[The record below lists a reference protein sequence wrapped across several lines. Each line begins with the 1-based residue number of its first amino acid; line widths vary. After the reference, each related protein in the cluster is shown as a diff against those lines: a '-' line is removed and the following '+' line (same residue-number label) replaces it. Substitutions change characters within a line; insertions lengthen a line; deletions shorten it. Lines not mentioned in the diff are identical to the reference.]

1 MATKA
6 EKEAAKVAKQEA
18 RAEKKAEKEAVKAER
33 SELARIDA
41 AQKAEINA
49 LKAEGV
55 KGKALSAERKANTA
69 EYKNAEN
76 LFSASG
82 RQTLLTG
89 GQPRFFSN
97 ASTYSGTTAEGVNQR
112 LQTAASKYDTL
123 GIADLSMAGK
133 TKVGLGLDKLVR
145 YDLGKA
151 GQTATTTIQ
160 RAEKFVGNTFTP
172 EQLQQEGIKVKEV
185 KGAPGLF
192 RYKTGSEGNNIY
204 TFFRKDADG
213 NFVGTGVN
221 RTATPQDDGG
231 FFGSDLGKA
240 LMIAGSIA
248 LTFTPGGQA
257 FAGSIG
263 SALSGGTLSGL
274 SAQALGSAV
283 VRGVSTGLITGDVE
297 KGLIAGAL
305 SGAGS
310 ALNLSGELGNVFDS
324 VGLGDYKDAF
334 GVIGG
339 QASQA
344 SMAAADAVSQA
355 ASGLGADQI
364 ASNLV
369 AAGIDP
375 AIAQN
380 AASLALQGGTT
391 SAITSALNSQGAG
404 GVSLADLGIQE
415 AGEEAV
421 TPVSNMLTQGEAANL
436 GMLDGG
442 GATVPSAFDQA
453 VESALGGGSN
463 LGQFGNINTLGFGD
477 ALPTTD
483 ALTQSL
489 IAAGLSP
496 GTAANLAGATLAG
509 VGGAGGAAAGLLGTG
524 ALESLAAGAGAGLT
538 ATQIANLAR
547 TGAGLLGGG
556 GAGGGAGGG
565 FNLGGLNLGGMLGA
579 GIDLAA
585 LSALQQEATGLGRQ
599 LGAEAAQIGREAA
612 VPFTPY
618 TVTTGAGTG
627 TVAPG
632 AATATAAPAYE
643 ALRQQQLGLAG
654 QTFGAINPA
663 QAAQTLYAQ
672 AEALAA
678 PGRAREQEA
687 LLADLQRRGLGGFGQ
702 NLPTV
707 GGAVRGV
714 NPLFESLLSAQET
727 ARARQAL
734 EAQQFGTQE
743 ATRQAALGQSLVRG
757 AQGIDLQAL
766 ESLNT
771 AATLGQ
777 QERALASRNAAIGA
791 EAALQGLGMRSP
803 YERIGLAATGQA
815 LAGLG
820 GATRGLFG
828 LPTEQGNV
836 GGGNLNLSNILGLF
850 GSAPS
855 IFNNPA
861 ATGGFGSGYI
871 FGNEDLGQY
880 F

>member
-6 EKEAAKVAKQEA
+6 EKQAAKEEA
-18 RAEKKAEKEAVKAER
+18 KAEKAAAKAEAKAEKAAVKAER
-33 SELARIDA
+33 SELARIAA
-41 AQKAEINA
+41 AQKAEIVA
-49 LKAEGV
+49 LRSEGV
-55 KGKALSAERKANTA
+55 KGKALSAEKKANTA
-69 EYKNAEN
+69 EYNNAQDM
-76 LFSASG
+76 FSAAG
-82 RQTLLTG
+82 RQTLMTA
-89 GQPRFFSN
+89 GQPTFFSN
-97 ASTYSGTTAEGVNQR
+97 AATYSGQTANNVNQR

-123 GIADLSMAGK
+123 GITDLSMAGR
-133 TKVGLGLDKLVR
+133 TKVGLGLDKIVQ

-151 GQTATTTIQ
+151 GNTATTTIQ
-160 RAEKFVGNTFTP
+160 RAERFVGKAFSP
-172 EQLQQEGIKVKEV
+172 EELKAEGIKVKEV
-185 KGAPGLF
+185 KGVPGLF
-192 RYKTGSEGNNIY
+192 RYRTGEEGNSIY
-204 TFFRKDADG
+204 TFFRKDAEG

-231 FFGSDLGKA
+231 FFGSDLGQA

-248 LTFTPGGQA
+248 LSLTPGGQA
-257 FAGSIG
+257 FAASIG
-263 SALSGGTLSGL
+263 SALSGGALTGL

-297 KGLIAGAL
+297 KGLIAGAI

-355 ASGLGADQI
+355 AQGLGADQI

-509 VGGAGGAAAGLLGTG
+509 VGAAGGSAIGSAIGSSIGGTAAGTAAGAAAGSSLLNSV
-524 ALESLAAGAGAGLT
+524 AQGAGSTLGNMFGQSLFGQGGT
-538 ATQIANLAR
+538 LQNL
-547 TGAGLLGGG
+547 
-556 GAGGGAGGG
+556 
-565 FNLGGLNLGGMLGA
+565 LNA
-579 GIDLAA
+579 GIDFATASKIASDLEARA
-585 LSALQQEATGLGRQ
+585 GQIQQK
-599 LGAEAAQIGREAA
+599 AEAAGRAA
-612 VPFTPY
+612 QVPFTPY
-618 TVTTGAGTG
+618 TVTTGMGTTTLG
-627 TVAPG
+627 PTG
-632 AATATAAPAYE
+632 ATMTATPAY
-643 ALRQQQLGLAG
+643 QQLQ
-654 QTFGAINPA
+654 QTALQQAQSAVSAINPA
-663 QAAQTLYAQ
+663 QAAQTLYGQ
-672 AEALAA
+672 IEALAA
-678 PGRAREQEA
+678 PGRIREQET
-687 LLADLQRRGLGGFGQ
+687 LLSNLQRRGLSGFGQ

-707 GGAVRGV
+707 GGGVAGV
-714 NPLFESLLSAQET
+714 NPYLESLLSAQET

-734 EAQQFGTQE
+734 ESQQFGTQE
-743 ATRQAALGQSLVRG
+743 ATRQQQLAAGLQTQAQNVDIQQLNQLAR
-757 AQGIDLQAL
+757 AQGLSQDQINLAL
-766 ESLNT
+766 KN
-771 AATLGQ
+771 
-777 QERALASRNAAIGA
+777 A
-791 EAALQGLGMRSP
+791 EAQRLSS
-803 YERIGLAATGQA
+803 
-815 LAGLG
+815 
-820 GATRGLFG
+820 LFG
-828 LPTEQGNV
+828 LQQAAPLYLNAASVQAGQTSGLGTQAQNLFGNLFTQQVPSIYNNPNYV
-836 GGGNLNLSNILGLF
+836 GGEG
-850 GSAPS
+850 
-855 IFNNPA
+855 
-861 ATGGFGSGYI
+861 TGYI
-871 FGNEDLGQY
+871 FGNQDYGQY